1 MKYTFP
7 ALFKEDPN
15 DPGYIIISFP
25 DLIGIGSEA
34 KEGEEMI
41 YAQEILELALSI
53 PHRRLVNPTAVA
65 ILKERYPDYEVRLV
79 TVDIFDQFDLV
90 RSFLLFQESISNCI

>member
-1 MKYTFP
+1 MKYTYP
-7 ALFKEDPN
+7 ALFIEDPN

-53 PHRRLVNPTAVA
+53 PHRRLVNPTEVA

-79 TVDIFDQFDLV
+79 TVDIFD
-90 RSFLLFQESISNCI
+90 